1 MPIVDSHIH
10 VFGPD
15 SAAYPWDPKSP
26 IRPDFSAPV
35 EDYVELMARAGVD
48 QAVIIQ
54 HSCHGYDNRYIIDC
68 VRRYPGKFCAVVK
81 VDPFAPDAGAQLRA
95 LVEAHG
101 VHGLRLQPAVD
112 PAATWLNDPRTFS
125 VWEAAADLKVV
136 IGILLDPRQLPQAAD
151 VIRRFPEAP
160 VVIDHMGR
168 LSADSP
174 PEAEPF
180 QNLLRLARYPNV
192 SVKVSAFYAF
202 SRQPY
207 PYPDMTP
214 YVQPLW
220 KTFGRERLMWATD
233 YPLLVRAG
241 ENYENSRACL
251 RYHLPELSADD
262 QEWLMGRTASDV
274 FRLAA
279 RS

>member
-15 SAAYPWDPKSP
+15 SPAYPWDMNSP
-26 IRPDFSAPV
+26 IKPDFSAPV
-35 EDYVELMARAGVD
+35 ENYVELMTQAGVD

-54 HSCHGYDNRYIIDC
+54 HSCHGYDNHYIIDC

-81 VDPFAPDAGAQLRA
+81 VDPFAPDAGKQLRA
-95 LVEAHG
+95 LVEEHG
-101 VHGLRLQPAVD
+101 VRGLRLQPAVD
-112 PAATWLNDPRTFS
+112 PSSTWLSDPRTFS
-125 VWEAAADLKVV
+125 VWETAADLKVV

-151 VIRRFPEAP
+151 VISRFPEAP

-192 SVKVSAFYAF
+192 WVKVSAFYAF
-202 SRQPY
+202 SHQPY

-214 YVQPLW
+214 YVQQLW
-220 KTFGRERLMWATD
+220 TTYGRERLMWATD
-233 YPLLVRAG
+233 YPLNVRAG
-241 ENYENSRACL
+241 EDYAQSRECL
-251 RYHLPELSADD
+251 LTHLPKLSVDD
-262 QEWLMGRTASDV
+262 EAWLMGRTAQEL
-274 FRLAA
+274 FRLL
-279 RS
+279 